1 MTAEPRLPSHQALTA
16 EEKESDAP
24 EQSKPNSGLGS
35 VHKDETGLDLDD
47 LNLDDIDVLVSKEL
61 VPESLQELFLFHCV
75 ILLLSLGSKKIHI

>member
-16 EEKESDAP
+16 EEKEPDAP
-24 EQSKPNSGLGS
+24 EQSKPNS

>member
-16 EEKESDAP
+16 EEKEPDAP

-61 VPESLQELFLFHCV
+61 VPRVTTRVIFVSLCDSIAFTGF
-75 ILLLSLGSKKIHI
+75 